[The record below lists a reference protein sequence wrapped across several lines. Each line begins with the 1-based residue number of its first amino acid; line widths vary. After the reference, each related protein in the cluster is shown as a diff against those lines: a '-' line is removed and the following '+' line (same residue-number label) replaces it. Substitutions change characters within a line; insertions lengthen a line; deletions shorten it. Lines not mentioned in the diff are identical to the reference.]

1 MLPEPRERLPRRPQ
15 LTVVEVGVVEPQHPR
30 LLLLLTEAAFRLG
43 GRGEPS
49 EVRRRGVHIDL
60 VKVGIA
66 VAEADLLVVR
76 EGAGARDGFG
86 GGVGRR
92 ARGKKAGLALLVE
105 VEGTAVEREASEDSG
120 SDINLSQGS

>member
-15 LTVVEVGVVEPQHPR
+15 LTVVEVGVVEPQHPG
-30 LLLLLTEAAFRLG
+30 LLLLAEAAFSLG
-43 GRGEPS
+43 GRGEPG
-49 EVRRRGVHIDL
+49 EVRRRGVDSDL
-60 VKVGIA
+60 VQVGVA

-92 ARGKKAGLALLVE
+92 ARGKKAGLAFLVE
-105 VEGTAVEREASEDSG
+105 VEGAAVEREASEDSG
-120 SDINLSQGS
+120 SDIS

>member
-1 MLPEPRERLPRRPQ
+1 MLPEARERLPRRPQ
-15 LTVVEVGVVEPQHPR
+15 LTVVEVGVVEPQHPGLL

-43 GRGEPS
+43 GRGEPG
-49 EVRRRGVHIDL
+49 EVRRRGVVDSAL
-60 VKVGIA
+60 VQVGIA

-92 ARGKKAGLALLVE
+92 ARGEKAGLAILVE
-105 VEGTAVEREASEDSG
+105 VERAAVERQASGDSG
-120 SDINLSQGS
+120 SEIK

>member
-1 MLPEPRERLPRRPQ
+1 MLPEARERLPRRPQ

-43 GRGEPS
+43 GRGEPG
-49 EVRRRGVHIDL
+49 EVRRRRGVVDSDL
-60 VKVGIA
+60 VQVGIA

-92 ARGKKAGLALLVE
+92 ARGKKAGLAFLVE
-105 VEGTAVEREASEDSG
+105 VERAAVEREASEDSG
-120 SDINLSQGS
+120 PEIS

>member
-15 LTVVEVGVVEPQHPR
+15 LTVVEVGVVEPQHPG

-43 GRGEPS
+43 GRGEPG
-49 EVRRRGVHIDL
+49 EVRRRGVVDSDL
-60 VKVGIA
+60 VQVGIA

-92 ARGKKAGLALLVE
+92 ARGKEAGLAFLVE
-105 VEGTAVEREASEDSG
+105 VERAAVERQASGDSG
-120 SDINLSQGS
+120 SEIK

>member
-1 MLPEPRERLPRRPQ
+1 MLPEARERLPRRPQ
-15 LTVVEVGVVEPQHPR
+15 LTVVEVGVVEPQHPGL

-43 GRGEPS
+43 GRGEPG
-49 EVRRRGVHIDL
+49 EVRRRGVDSDL
-60 VKVGIA
+60 VQVGVA

-92 ARGKKAGLALLVE
+92 ARGKEAGLAFLVE
-105 VEGTAVEREASEDSG
+105 VERAAVERQASGDSG
-120 SDINLSQGS
+120 SEIK